1 MTKMCKTCMAREAD
15 PSEYHD
21 DACPV
26 FQEQAAYRVG
36 FDAGRRAGI
45 EAAASAVA
53 RIANGV
59 PRSIESVRLLTLTAD
74 AIRALAAAPDAPDAT
89 TARSNVCC
97 VEIENGGPEDCRQ
110 MCPGDADLWC
120 PSCKRIQGAKGEP

>member
-1 MTKMCKTCMAREAD
+1 MHRRRVRVRPCEGNMTKMCKTCMAREAD

-74 AIRALAAAPDAPDAT
+74 AIRALAAAP
-89 TARSNVCC
+89 RKEES
-97 VEIENGGPEDCRQ
+97 
-110 MCPGDADLWC
+110 
-120 PSCKRIQGAKGEP
+120 